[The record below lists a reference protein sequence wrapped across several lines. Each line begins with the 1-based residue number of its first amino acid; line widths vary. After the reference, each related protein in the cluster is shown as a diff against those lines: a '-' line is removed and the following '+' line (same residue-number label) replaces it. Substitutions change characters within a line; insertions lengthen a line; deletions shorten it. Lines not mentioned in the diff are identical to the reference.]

1 MSWKYAMIKV
11 SESPSGDVCWLVEIF
26 KDKGGMYSTYSPVRL
41 MSIKEVETAHTD
53 IKRDG
58 VNYYFWDNGKFNWSN
73 EYNEWMWKPNI
84 SLKEKVEKRAKTT
97 HKVAKKIFS
106 RITDYLDR
114 V

>member
-11 SESPSGDVCWLVEIF
+11 SEGHSGDICWLVEVF
-26 KDKGGMYSTYSPVRL
+26 EDHAGVYSSYSPVRL
-41 MSIKEVETAHTD
+41 MSVEEVESAHAD
-53 IKRDG
+53 IIRDG
-58 VNYYFWDNGKFNWSN
+58 VNCYFWNNGKFNWSN
-73 EYNEWMWKPNI
+73 EYNEWIWKPST

-114 V
+114 I